1 MERLWRYMVP
11 ILILLLFTAVMNGKL
26 YKLTLS
32 PEKGD
37 DFPHY
42 LQTLKEDVTV
52 EEWIKVQGD
61 YDELTALWKNMVDCI
76 QFSVEKD
83 QIEAIDVNL
92 ARMQAYIEL
101 RDKKGVVVE
110 LIELKE
116 HWKNINN

>member
-11 ILILLLFTAVMNGKL
+11 ILVLLLFIAVMNGKL
-26 YKLTLS
+26 YKLTLY

-42 LQTLKEDVTV
+42 LQALKEDVTD
-52 EEWIKVQGD
+52 EQWIKVQGD
-61 YDELTALWKNMVDCI
+61 YDELTALWKNMVERI

-110 LIELKE
+110 LLELKE